1 MATGITENDVWKAA
15 DALLLEGQR
24 PTIERVRQK
33 IGRGSPNT
41 VQPHLDSW
49 FRGLG
54 ARIRDPKIFAAPSST
69 PDPVTQV
76 AEHLWQ
82 VALSEARASVEQD
95 YAARMEA
102 LALDRRHL
110 EDERQ
115 AFREKEREI
124 QARYDAAKA
133 ERNLMASQLEE
144 MRQREATAQLAFSG
158 ANAHVTQL
166 SEALRTARMQLDEA
180 RGSFDR
186 ERRALQEQS
195 RQQETHWLMEI
206 DRLRLSVRE
215 AKSQAEALERHEREA
230 IAGLTQRAFD
240 AESRLALLQDAHIRA
255 QEQLAEQSAQM
266 LQQQASV
273 ETTRRQLDEV
283 RIRAAALQQ
292 TLDDL
297 RRIRLT
303 QTTARK
309 KSRSAPQGK
318 WLKRRTRPDA
328 GTSMG

>member
-54 ARIRDPKIFAAPSST
+54 ARIRDPKAFAAPSST
-69 PDPVTQV
+69 PDPITQV

-95 YAARMEA
+95 YAARMEM
-102 LALDRRHL
+102 LASDHRHL
-110 EDERQ
+110 EEERQ
-115 AFREKEREI
+115 AFREKERKI
-124 QARYDAAKA
+124 QARHDAAKA
-133 ERNLMASQLEE
+133 ERDMMANQLEE
-144 MRQREATAQLAFSG
+144 IRQREAAAQLAFSG
-158 ANAHVTQL
+158 ANAHVAQL

-180 RGSFDR
+180 RASFDR
-186 ERRALQEQS
+186 ERRDLQEQS
-195 RQQETHWLMEI
+195 RLQEAHWLMEI

-215 AKSQAEALERHEREA
+215 AKSQAEVLERQEREA

-240 AESRLALLQDAHIRA
+240 AESRLALLQDVHTRA
-255 QEQLAEQSAQM
+255 QEQLAKQSAQM
-266 LQQQASV
+266 RLQQASV
-273 ETTRRQLDEV
+273 ETTRKQLEEV
-283 RIRAAALQQ
+283 RIRAEALQQ
-292 TLDDL
+292 TLDDV
-297 RRIRLT
+297 RRIRLA
-303 QTTARK
+303 QTTVRK
-309 KSRSAPQGK
+309 KSRSATPGK
-318 WLKRRTRPDA
+318 WLKHRTRLDT